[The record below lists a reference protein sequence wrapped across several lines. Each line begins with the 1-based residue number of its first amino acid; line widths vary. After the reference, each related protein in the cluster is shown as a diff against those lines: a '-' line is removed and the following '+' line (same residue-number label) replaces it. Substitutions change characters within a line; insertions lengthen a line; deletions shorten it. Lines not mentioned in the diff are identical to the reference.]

1 MTRPPGRPRLG
12 ARRLSN
18 TEKQQ
23 RWRQRHPLHLRSRA
37 YAVAQKE
44 GRSVDEVEIEMA
56 RAAVKAA
63 LAHYVMLRN
72 YLRRITVGKGP
83 GTAD

>member
-12 ARRLSN
+12 ARPLSN

-23 RWRQRHPLHLRSRA
+23 RWRQQHPLHLRSRA